1 MPADQ
6 ANNNQEPE
14 DIVDLS
20 TPEEEH
26 LEYEPFSEEIDPSSA
41 THPKSNHN
49 ESNPSEDQ
57 VQIQILQE
65 QLDRTKDQLIRALA
79 EAENTR
85 KRAQKDRE
93 DASRFAISSFSK
105 DLISVADNLRRALD
119 AMPEGTED
127 QNLKNLIG
135 GIEAT
140 ERELLKSF
148 EKNGIQK
155 TNPIDQPFDPNFHEV
170 MFEAPMPDKKNGSI
184 IQVIEP
190 GYVINGRILRPAR
203 VGVAKNAEGSAPETP
218 SEPGQTINTEA

>member
-6 ANNNQEPE
+6 ANEPE

-20 TPEEEH
+20 TPEEEN
-26 LEYEPFSEEIDPSSA
+26 LEYEPFSEEIDPSIEEIK
-41 THPKSNHN
+41 KSPETP
-49 ESNPSEDQ
+49 ESTMNEDQ

-65 QLDRTKDQLIRALA
+65 QLDKTKDQLVRALA

-93 DASRFAISSFSK
+93 DASKFAVSSFAR

-119 AMPEGTED
+119 AAPEETDDATTG
-127 QNLKNLIG
+127 LIN

-155 TNPIDQPFDPNFHEV
+155 TIPIDQPFDPNFHEV
-170 MFEAPMPDKKNGSI
+170 MFEAPFPEKINGTI
-184 IQVIEP
+184 IQVLEP
-190 GYVINGRILRPAR
+190 GYILNGRILRPAR
-203 VGVAKNAEGSAPETP
+203 VGVAKNPEGGTPDTPP